1 MYINN
6 FSQLKYWMRFD
17 KGTYYKFVALIR
29 NKDFTDKSKP
39 VLVNEGRSEPFI
51 RQWFIG
57 SQSELDK
64 YAGEMTSLCK
74 ATGARL
80 YVTTDRKSVTKT
92 ILAMKDQLDGYIK
105 QLINN
110 SNAPVSIRKLSKF
123 SSSASQLAECSDGPK
138 YWLVDIDS
146 TNITNDEMEQILK
159 DFEFVMGN
167 YFPVKMKTPNG
178 YHLLFPRTFG
188 FQDEFAKLWK
198 QAKDKTFSV
207 DEFTYNMCEKTE
219 QAFER
224 LWKYRDNWEDKENA
238 LTLVFMDMEEENGEK
253 NL

>member
-1 MYINN
+1 MVNN
-6 FSQLKYWMRFD
+6 FD
-17 KGTYYKFVALIR
+17 KLENICKFEQGTYYKFVALIR
-29 NKDFTDKSKP
+29 KKDYKEEEKCI
-39 VLVNEGRSEPFI
+39 LQNERGEMFV
-51 RQWFIG
+51 RQWFID
-57 SQSELDK
+57 SKESLEK
-64 YAGEMTSLCK
+64 YKDDMINLCR
-74 ATGARL
+74 ATKARL

-92 ILAMKDQLDGYIK
+92 ILSMKDQLDGYIK

-110 SNAPVSIRKLSKF
+110 PNAPVSIRKLSKF

-138 YWLVDIDS
+138 YWLVDIDN

-167 YFPVKMKTPNG
+167 YFPVKMKTLNG

-188 FQDEFAKLWK
+188 FQDEFEKLWK

-224 LWKYRDNWEDKENA
+224 LWKYRDNWENKENA
-238 LTLVFMDMEEENGEK
+238 LTLIYTGF
-253 NL
+253 